1 MGLLGEICHCTGGGG
16 VPHELL
22 ELVLRRWPGGGAPM
36 VNWTAG
42 GDIWQMSGIG
52 GAENRRVLA
61 LLLAPGIGLAFGVRG
76 LDAGLPIRVC
86 LAFPPP
92 IGAILSSGKGPRVD
106 PPLAELTPDMA
117 DTESPLR
124 LRDLEIEIQVLNRI
138 VIYEMS
144 F

>member
-1 MGLLGEICHCTGGGG
+1 M
-16 VPHELL
+16 PHELL
-22 ELVLRRWPGGGAPM
+22 ELVRRRCPGGGAPM

-52 GAENRRVLA
+52 GAEYLRVLA
-61 LLLAPGIGLAFGVRG
+61 LLLAPGRGLAVGVSG
-76 LDAGLPIRVC
+76 LVAGLPIRVC
-86 LAFPPP
+86 LALPPP
-92 IGAILSSGKGPRVD
+92 IGAILSSGSGPKVD

-124 LRDLEIEIQVLNRI
+124 LRDLKNEKND
-138 VIYEMS
+138 